1 MKILK
6 AVSSMFM
13 LASSLLVMTPYSK
26 ANDVTNYPAQVLDGV
41 EFNPLNTYSNSPLTE
56 EQIIGSYFSE
66 NGGVVA
72 ELSIVKSQSGL
83 MVTRTFSEPGAK
95 PKTKI
100 YKNMIKGGDGSFR
113 TDEAVLRT
121 SGSTGIL
128 FLELQS
134 EIEFIPNS
142 FWIYYSKK

>member
-6 AVSSMFM
+6 AVTTMFM
-13 LASSLLVMTPYSK
+13 LVSSLLVVTPYSK
-26 ANDVTNYPAQVLDGV
+26 ANDVTNYPAQVLDGT
-41 EFNPLNTYSNSPLTE
+41 EFNPLNTYSNSPLAE
-56 EQIIGSYFSE
+56 EQITGSYFSE

-72 ELSIVKSQSGL
+72 ELSITKSQSGL
-83 MVTRTFSEPGAK
+83 IVTRIFSEPGAK
-95 PKTKI
+95 PKTKT
-100 YKNMIKGGDGSFR
+100 YKSMIKGGDGSFR
-113 TDEAVLRT
+113 TDGAVLRA
-121 SGSTGIL
+121 SGNRGIL